1 MSDSDNLGA
10 FFGTVRGAGAGT
22 RLFSWKKIC
31 DAASVAEAEYAD
43 LVERLAQT
51 EKKLGET
58 ESLATSREAII
69 DGLNTRISEMT
80 SKYEARNADAD
91 RLSKEKS
98 LLEGKLA
105 GLTVTAAEHERSAG
119 KWKAAESTC
128 RTELAALQSQF
139 EELSRERDALA
150 GDLATERSAHLADNE
165 QARTF
170 REQYLSREAEID
182 ALRRE
187 LDAAGK
193 EIAARQAEIDS
204 YIEERDTKYAVLAA
218 EAERL
223 SALSSK
229 LAEERKAEEEEAEQR
244 MQEIF
249 AEHHDRVGELLER
262 VCSELHLDLR
272 TAETY
277 RGEGSPE
284 FAVLVNSSYVFFNT
298 AAPASSAEAE
308 EFASRVS
315 GEAELLFEAAKE
327 DGVRGEAYLVVPNTV
342 AAQLAELVFSSER
355 CTVFVVTPEA
365 VEPIVRTLQRI
376 EEYEF
381 ARQITPFELDQICRF
396 VGELSHM
403 TKRKIVLDTYFSNEM
418 LEILQKTE
426 NLPTDVVAD
435 VTAYENAVRLN
446 PPAERDA
453 TVLTVP
459 SLSAKVQKLE
469 KAMLAR
475 AAAEAEEEVADT
487 QPAKE

>member
-1 MSDSDNLGA
+1 CY
-10 FFGTVRGAGAGT
+10 V
-22 RLFSWKKIC
+22 
-31 DAASVAEAEYAD
+31 
-43 LVERLAQT
+43 
-51 EKKLGET
+51 
-58 ESLATSREAII
+58 
-69 DGLNTRISEMT
+69 
-80 SKYEARNADAD
+80 
-91 RLSKEKS
+91 
-98 LLEGKLA
+98 
-105 GLTVTAAEHERSAG
+105 
-119 KWKAAESTC
+119 
-128 RTELAALQSQF
+128 
-139 EELSRERDALA
+139 
-150 GDLATERSAHLADNE
+150 
-165 QARTF
+165 
-170 REQYLSREAEID
+170 
-182 ALRRE
+182 
-187 LDAAGK
+187 
-193 EIAARQAEIDS
+193 
-204 YIEERDTKYAVLAA
+204 EERDTKYAVLAA

-277 RGEGSPE
+277 RGEASPE